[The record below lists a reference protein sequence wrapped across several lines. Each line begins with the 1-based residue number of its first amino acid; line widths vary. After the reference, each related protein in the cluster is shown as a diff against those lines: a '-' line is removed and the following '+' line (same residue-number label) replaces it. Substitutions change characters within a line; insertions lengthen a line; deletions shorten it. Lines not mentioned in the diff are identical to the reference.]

1 MSDLRTSATPPP
13 TPPRRAKL
21 ELLVRRDEKDESF
34 EVREIG
40 SATAFVQSRPQRVP
54 PESFELAEGASR
66 VAGQRHFIL
75 KNTTTDRYLMLT
87 EPEKFLWEQMDGR
100 TSLQEIATAYVLR
113 YGAFDFDVIPNLIR
127 KLQRAHLLTLT
138 PSSRLRQALARN
150 RRKPMVKAI
159 ESGFTVLER
168 INISSRNVQRVFAA
182 MYRFGGFLLFTRG
195 AVVVLALLAL
205 AGLAVGVR
213 LWQEG
218 GDIVAGFGGH
228 ALRGILMV
236 KGLFFLTVAAHQ
248 IVHGLALVHYHR
260 RVREFGFTFLHGFVP
275 TFYVDVT
282 DIFMASRRARVV
294 TAVSGASVHL
304 VLGSIWFIAAYLSPL
319 GSFTQAFAAASG
331 MIQWQAF
338 VIALYPFCFIEM
350 DGYHV
355 LVDVLGVP
363 TLKQEAMAWAGGLL
377 RGRVPRRF
385 GRQEQLFAL
394 YVVLSAI
401 SVAAFFAFNVM
412 LISHARS

>member
-1 MSDLRTSATPPP
+1 MSDLRTSPTPP
-13 TPPRRAKL
+13 PPRRAKL
-21 ELLVRRDEKDESF
+21 ELLVRPANTEESF

-40 SATAFVQSRPQRVP
+40 SATAFVQSRPQRVAAS
-54 PESFELAEGASR
+54 SFELAEGASR

-75 KNTTTDRYLMLT
+75 KNTSTERYLMLT
-87 EPEKFLWEQMDGR
+87 EAEKFLWEQMDGR

-127 KLQRAHLLTLT
+127 KLQRAQLLTMT

-150 RRKPMVKAI
+150 RRQPVVKAI
-159 ESGFTVLER
+159 ENGLTVLER
-168 INISSRNVQRVFAA
+168 VNISSRDVQRVFTA

-218 GDIVAGFGGH
+218 GDIVDGFGGH
-228 ALRGILMV
+228 ALRAILMV
-236 KGLFFLTVAAHQ
+236 KLLFFLTVAAHQ
-248 IVHGLALVHYHR
+248 IVHGLALVHYRR

-275 TFYVDVT
+275 TFYVDIT

-294 TAVSGASVHL
+294 TAVAGAAVHL
-304 VLGSIWFIAAYLSPL
+304 VLGSIWFIVAYLSPL

-338 VIALYPFCFIEM
+338 MIALYPFCFIEM

-363 TLKQEAMAWAGGLL
+363 TLKQEAMAWAGALV
-377 RGRVPRRF
+377 RGRAPRRF
-385 GRQEQLFAL
+385 GRSEQLFAF
-394 YVVLSAI
+394 YVALSAL
-401 SVAAFFAFNVM
+401 SVAAFVAFNVM
-412 LISHARS
+412 LVLHASS